1 MLVLE
6 LQRILKHLLLVQ
18 LLLPLLL
25 VLAQVLEQT
34 PVQGQGKVLMRS
46 WLGCCFAVDNAVDN
60 GVRVGTG
67 DLCAQS
73 RSAHHSCAPAQ
84 H

>member
-67 DLCAQS
+67 GLV
-73 RSAHHSCAPAQ
+73 RSARQ
-84 H
+84 KL